1 MMVPLPG
8 IVKPS
13 QTQDTRYQPL
23 LCIPAVRREGP
34 MIRRRKTT
42 SRHFVSAMFLCL
54 ASSGTQAGEV
64 SGLPAHLT
72 PTVRPDYS
80 FFLGNDF
87 AAADTSDDYR
97 TEQMI
102 ASARIRDSWIAVLD
116 HSIMTRE
123 DLADAE
129 RGRIDTMTISL
140 GYELF
145 SVDSGTQ
152 QTSVLA
158 GLAIRMVGNFE
169 GERIQNGFHRLIESD
184 TEAIPYT
191 DTRQTDPAAWFL
203 AQHYQRF
210 REATGGGFLNGWD
223 LGYWA
228 RAGALATADGQI
240 DGVAGL
246 YAVASRRRWDLWLG
260 VRRDWR
266 SGYDADFVLRD
277 TAAEENK
284 AAVSLGV
291 RFGALVLE
299 TVQRM
304 DSSAS
309 YGQLSFIS
317 SPQTRGE
324 ATPEPVRADVQFA
337 LHMPHITFQVATRW
351 YHRLLTGDGSR
362 WDEAI
367 LAEVRGGQPQLGRNP
382 ALFVDTSQVS
392 LGIEWSRRVTE
403 RIDWLRYFAS
413 AGAGWRREQLLG
425 REALLGEESA
435 PIDRGVLLLETGL
448 EFDAARLSNRS
459 RFKLRLG
466 VTGWRPTS
474 DAVVDVGGTTAT
486 IQEPGA
492 SLVVG
497 WVFTYH

>member
-1 MMVPLPG
+1 MARSGLAE
-8 IVKPS
+8 
-13 QTQDTRYQPL
+13 L
-23 LCIPAVRREGP
+23 LYV
-34 MIRRRKTT
+34 
-42 SRHFVSAMFLCL
+42 VSAVFLCL
-54 ASSGTQAGEV
+54 AASDSLAGEV

-72 PTVRPDYS
+72 PTVQPDYS

-102 ASARIRDSWIAVLD
+102 VSARLRESWIAVFD
-116 HSIMTRE
+116 HSVMTRE
-123 DLADAE
+123 DLAETE
-129 RGRIDTMTISL
+129 RGRIDTMTLSL
-140 GYELF
+140 GYDLF
-145 SVDSGTQ
+145 SVDSGAQ

-169 GERIQNGFHRLIESD
+169 GERIQNGFHRLIGSD

-210 REATGGGFLNGWD
+210 LEATGGGFLNGWD

-228 RAGALATADGQI
+228 RAGALVTADGQV

-246 YAVASRRRWDLWLG
+246 YAVASRRRWDVWLG

-284 AAVSLGV
+284 PAVSLGV

-299 TVQRM
+299 TVQRV

-309 YGQLSFIS
+309 YGQLSFVS

-324 ATPEPVRADVQFA
+324 ATSEPVRADVQFT
-337 LHMPHITFQVATRW
+337 LQMPHITFQVATRW
-351 YHRLLTGDGSR
+351 YHRLFTSDSLS
-362 WDEAI
+362 WDEAL
-367 LAEVRGGQPQLGRNP
+367 LAEIRGGEPQFGRNP
-382 ALFVDTSQVS
+382 ALFVDTSQIS
-392 LGIEWSRRVTE
+392 FGLEWSRRVTE

-413 AGAGWRREQLLG
+413 AGAGWRSEQLLG
-425 REALLGEESA
+425 REELRGEESA
-435 PIDRGVLLLETGL
+435 SIDRGVLLLETGF
-448 EFDAARLSNRS
+448 EFDAARLSQRS
-459 RFKLRLG
+459 RLKLRLG

-492 SLVVG
+492 SIVVG
-497 WVFTYH
+497 WVFSYH

>member
-1 MMVPLPG
+1 MPD
-8 IVKPS
+8 IK
-13 QTQDTRYQPL
+13 RYV
-23 LCIPAVRREGP
+23 I
-34 MIRRRKTT
+34 
-42 SRHFVSAMFLCL
+42 SALFLCL
-54 ASSGTQAGEV
+54 SAAGTQAGEI
-64 SGLPAHLT
+64 SGLPAHLP

-102 ASARIRDSWIAVLD
+102 VSARLRESWIAVLD
-116 HSIMTRE
+116 HSVLTRE
-123 DLADAE
+123 DLAVSD
-129 RGRIDTMTISL
+129 RGRIDTMTMSL

-145 SVDSGTQ
+145 SVDSSAQ

-169 GERIQNGFHRLIESD
+169 GERIQNGFHRLIGSD
-184 TEAIPYT
+184 TDAIPYT

-203 AQHYQRF
+203 GQHYQRF
-210 REATGGGFLNGWD
+210 REATDGGFLNGWD

-228 RAGALATADGQI
+228 RAGALITTDGQI

-246 YAVASRRRWDLWLG
+246 YAVASRRRWDVWLG

-266 SGYDADFVLRD
+266 TGYDADFVLQD

-309 YGQLSFIS
+309 YGQLSFVS

-324 ATPEPVRADVQFA
+324 ATLEPVRADVQFS
-337 LHMPHITFQVATRW
+337 LHMPHVTFQVATRW
-351 YHRLLTGDGSR
+351 YHRLFTSDGSS
-362 WDEAI
+362 WDEAVF
-367 LAEVRGGQPQLGRNP
+367 AEIRGGQPQLGRNP
-382 ALFVDTSQVS
+382 ALFVDTSQLS
-392 LGIEWSRRVTE
+392 LGLEWSRRVAE
-403 RIDWLRYFAS
+403 QFDWLRFFAS

-425 REALLGEESA
+425 REELRGEESA
-435 PIDRGVLLLETGL
+435 SIDRGVLLLETGF
-448 EFDAARLSNRS
+448 EFDAARLSKRS
-459 RFKLRLG
+459 RFKMRLG
-466 VTGWRPTS
+466 VTSWRPTS
-474 DAVVDVGGTTAT
+474 DAVVDIGGTPAI

-492 SLVVG
+492 SIVVG

>member
-1 MMVPLPG
+1 
-8 IVKPS
+8 
-13 QTQDTRYQPL
+13 
-23 LCIPAVRREGP
+23 
-34 MIRRRKTT
+34 
-42 SRHFVSAMFLCL
+42 
-54 ASSGTQAGEV
+54 
-64 SGLPAHLT
+64 
-72 PTVRPDYS
+72 VRPDSS

-87 AAADTSDDYR
+87 AAAGTSDDYR

-102 ASARIRDSWIAVLD
+102 VSARLRESWIAVLD
-116 HSIMTRE
+116 HSVMTRE
-123 DLADAE
+123 DLAEAE
-129 RGRIDTMTISL
+129 RGRIDTMTLSL

-145 SVDSGTQ
+145 SVDSGAQ
-152 QTSVLA
+152 QTSVIA
-158 GLAIRMVGNFE
+158 GLAIRAIGNYE
-169 GERIQNGFHRLIESD
+169 GERIQNGFHRLISSD
-184 TEAIPYT
+184 TDAIPYT
-191 DTRQTDPAAWFL
+191 DTHQTDPAAWFL

-210 REATGGGFLNGWD
+210 HEATGDGFLNSWD

-228 RAGALATADGQI
+228 RAGALATTDGQV

-246 YAVASRRRWDLWLG
+246 FAVASRRQWDVWLG

-284 AAVSLGV
+284 PAVSLGV

-299 TVQRM
+299 TVHRM

-309 YGQLSFIS
+309 YGQLSFVA

-337 LHMPHITFQVATRW
+337 LQLPHVTFQVAARW
-351 YHRLLTGDGSR
+351 YHRLFTSDGSP
-362 WDEAI
+362 WGEAI

-382 ALFVDTSQVS
+382 ALFVDTAQMS
-392 LGIEWSRRVTE
+392 LGLEWSRRITE
-403 RIDWLRYFAS
+403 RIDWLRFFAS
-413 AGAGWRREQLLG
+413 AGAGWRSEQLLG
-425 REALLGEESA
+425 REELLGEESA
-435 PIDRGVLLLETGL
+435 SIDRGVLLLETGF
-448 EFDAARLSNRS
+448 EFDAARLSKHS
-459 RFKLRLG
+459 RLKLRLG

-486 IQEPGA
+486 IQKPGA
-492 SLVVG
+492 SIVVG

>member
-1 MMVPLPG
+1 V
-8 IVKPS
+8 
-13 QTQDTRYQPL
+13 
-23 LCIPAVRREGP
+23 IPA
-34 MIRRRKTT
+34 I
-42 SRHFVSAMFLCL
+42 SLCCL
-54 ASSGTQAGEV
+54 AGSSFAGEI
-64 SGLPAHLT
+64 SGLPPHLA
-72 PTVRPDYS
+72 PTVRADYS

-102 ASARIRDSWIAVLD
+102 ASARLRDSWVAVLD
-116 HSIMTRE
+116 HSVMTRE
-123 DLADAE
+123 DLSETE
-129 RGRIDTMTISL
+129 RGRIDTMTLSL
-140 GYELF
+140 GYELL
-145 SVDSGTQ
+145 SVDSGAQ
-152 QTSVLA
+152 QTSVA
-158 GLAIRMVGNFE
+158 TGLAIRMVGNFE

-203 AQHYQRF
+203 VQHYKRVIA
-210 REATGGGFLNGWD
+210 ATGDGFMGNWD
-223 LGYWA
+223 IGYWA
-228 RAGALATADGQI
+228 RAGALATADGQL

-246 YAVASRRRWDLWLG
+246 YAVASRRQWDVWLG

-266 SGYDADFVLRD
+266 SGYDTDFVLRE

-309 YGQLSFIS
+309 YGQLSFVS
-317 SPQTRGE
+317 SGQSRGE
-324 ATPEPVRADVQFA
+324 ATPEPVRADLQFT

-351 YHRLLTGDGSR
+351 YHRLFTSDGSR

-382 ALFVDTSQVS
+382 ALFVDTSQAS
-392 LGIEWSRRVTE
+392 LGLEWSRRVTE

-413 AGAGWRREQLLG
+413 AGAGWRQEQLLG
-425 REALLGEESA
+425 REELRGEESTS
-435 PIDRGVLLLETGL
+435 IDRGVLLLETGL
-448 EFDAARLSNRS
+448 EFDAARLSRRS

-474 DAVVDVGGTTAT
+474 DALVDVGGTTST
-486 IQEPGA
+486 IQKPGA
-492 SLVVG
+492 SIVVG
-497 WVFTYH
+497 WVFAYH

>member
-1 MMVPLPG
+1 M
-8 IVKPS
+8 
-13 QTQDTRYQPL
+13 
-23 LCIPAVRREGP
+23 IPA
-34 MIRRRKTT
+34 I
-42 SRHFVSAMFLCL
+42 SLCCL
-54 ASSGTQAGEV
+54 AGSSSAGEI
-64 SGLPAHLT
+64 SGLPPHLA

-102 ASARIRDSWIAVLD
+102 ASARLRESWIAVLD
-116 HSIMTRE
+116 HSVMTRE
-123 DLADAE
+123 DVAETE
-129 RGRIDTMTISL
+129 RGRIDTMTLSL

-145 SVDSGTQ
+145 SVDSSAQ
-152 QTSVLA
+152 QTSVA
-158 GLAIRMVGNFE
+158 TGLAIRMVGNFE

-203 AQHYQRF
+203 VQHYKRVIA
-210 REATGGGFLNGWD
+210 ATGDGFMGNWD
-223 LGYWA
+223 IGYWA
-228 RAGALATADGQI
+228 RAGALATADGQL

-246 YAVASRRRWDLWLG
+246 YAVASRRQWDVWLG

-309 YGQLSFIS
+309 YGQLSFVS
-317 SPQTRGE
+317 SPQTRGK
-324 ATPEPVRADVQFA
+324 ATPEPVRADLQFT

-351 YHRLLTGDGSR
+351 YHRLFTSENSS

-392 LGIEWSRRVTE
+392 LGLEWSRRITE
-403 RIDWLRYFAS
+403 PIDWLRYFAS

-425 REALLGEESA
+425 REELRGEESA
-435 PIDRGVLLLETGL
+435 SIDRGVLLLETGL
-448 EFDAARLSNRS
+448 EFDAARLSRRS

-474 DAVVDVGGTTAT
+474 DALVDVGGTTST
-486 IQEPGA
+486 IQKPGA
-492 SLVVG
+492 SIVVG

>member
-1 MMVPLPG
+1 M
-8 IVKPS
+8 
-13 QTQDTRYQPL
+13 T
-23 LCIPAVRREGP
+23 
-34 MIRRRKTT
+34 RRRRTVL
-42 SRHFVSAMFLCL
+42 RYVISAVFLCL
-54 ASSGTQAGEV
+54 AGGGTQAGEV

-87 AAADTSDDYR
+87 AAAGTSDDYR

-102 ASARIRDSWIAVLD
+102 ASARLRESWIALID
-116 HSIMTRE
+116 HSVLTRE
-123 DLADAE
+123 DLAVSE
-129 RGRIDTMTISL
+129 RGRIDTMTLSL

-145 SVDSGTQ
+145 SVDSSAQ
-152 QTSVLA
+152 QTSILA

-169 GERIQNGFHRLIESD
+169 GERIQNGFHRLIGSD

-210 REATGGGFLNGWD
+210 LEATGGGFLNGWD

-228 RAGALATADGQI
+228 RAGALVTADGQV

-246 YAVASRRRWDLWLG
+246 YAVASRRRLDVWLG

-266 SGYDADFVLRD
+266 SGYGADFVLRD

-284 AAVSLGV
+284 PAVSLGV

-309 YGQLSFIS
+309 YGQLSFVS

-324 ATPEPVRADVQFA
+324 ATSEPVRADVQFS
-337 LHMPHITFQVATRW
+337 LQMPHITFQVATRW
-351 YHRLLTGDGSR
+351 YHRLFTSDSSS
-362 WDEAI
+362 WDEAL
-367 LAEVRGGQPQLGRNP
+367 LAEIRGGEPQLGRNP
-382 ALFVDTSQVS
+382 ALFVDTSQIS
-392 LGIEWSRRVTE
+392 IGLEWSRRVTE

-413 AGAGWRREQLLG
+413 AGAGWRSEQLLG
-425 REALLGEESA
+425 REELRGEESA
-435 PIDRGVLLLETGL
+435 SIDRGVLLLETGV
-448 EFDAARLSNRS
+448 EFDAARLSTRS
-459 RFKLRLG
+459 RLKLRLG

-474 DAVVDVGGTTAT
+474 DAVVDVGGTAAR

-492 SLVVG
+492 SIVVG

>member
-1 MMVPLPG
+1 MMVPRSNV
-8 IVKPS
+8 VKPP
-13 QTQDTRYQPL
+13 QENQDTDINRYV
-23 LCIPAVRREGP
+23 I
-34 MIRRRKTT
+34 
-42 SRHFVSAMFLCL
+42 SAIFLCCL
-54 ASSGTQAGEV
+54 AGSSAAGEI
-64 SGLPAHLT
+64 SGLPAHLA
-72 PTVRPDYS
+72 PTVRPDYA

-87 AAADTSDDYR
+87 AAIDTNDDFR

-102 ASARIRDSWIAVLD
+102 ASARLRESWIAVLD
-116 HSIMTRE
+116 HSILTRKVAI
-123 DLADAE
+123 DE
-129 RGRIDTMTISL
+129 RGRIDTMTMSL

-145 SVDSGTQ
+145 SVDSSVQ

-169 GERIQNGFHRLIESD
+169 GERIQNGFHRLIPSD

-191 DTRQTDPAAWFL
+191 DTRQTDPAGWFL

-210 REATGGGFLNGWD
+210 LEATGDGFPSGWHI
-223 LGYWA
+223 GYWA
-228 RAGALATADGQI
+228 RLGALATTDGQV
-240 DGVAGL
+240 DGIAGL
-246 YAVASRRRWDLWLG
+246 YVVASRKQWDLWLG

-266 SGYDADFVLRD
+266 RGYDADFVLRD
-277 TAAEENK
+277 AAAEEDK

-291 RFGALVLE
+291 RFGALVFE
-299 TVQRM
+299 TVQRI

-324 ATPEPVRADVQFA
+324 ATTDPVRADVQFT

-351 YHRLLTGDGSR
+351 YHRLFTSGSSM

-367 LAEVRGGQPQLGRNP
+367 LAEIRGGEPQLGRNA
-382 ALFVDTSQVS
+382 ALFVDTSQIS
-392 LGIEWSRRVTE
+392 FGLEWSRPITGRT
-403 RIDWLRYFAS
+403 DWLRYFVS
-413 AGAGWRREQLLG
+413 AGAGWRSEQLLG

-435 PIDRGVLLLETGL
+435 SIDRGVVLLETGV
-448 EFDAARLSNRS
+448 EFDAARLSKRS

-492 SLVVG
+492 SIVVG
-497 WVFTYH
+497 WVFAFH

>member
-1 MMVPLPG
+1 
-8 IVKPS
+8 
-13 QTQDTRYQPL
+13 
-23 LCIPAVRREGP
+23 

-42 SRHFVSAMFLCL
+42 SRYFVSAIFLCL
-54 ASSGTQAGEV
+54 ASGGTQAGEV

-102 ASARIRDSWIAVLD
+102 VSARIRDSWVAVLD

-129 RGRIDTMTISL
+129 RGRIDTMTVSL
-140 GYELF
+140 GYEFL
-145 SVDSGTQ
+145 SVDSGAQ
-152 QTSVLA
+152 QTSILA

-266 SGYDADFVLRD
+266 SGYDADFVLQD

-309 YGQLSFIS
+309 YGQLSFVSFSANAWRSDTGACSGGRAIRLAHAARHVPGGNALVS
-317 SPQTRGE
+317 SPFHQRRLTLGRGHSGRGSWRP
-324 ATPEPVRADVQFA
+324 A
-337 LHMPHITFQVATRW
+337 ATRQE
-351 YHRLLTGDGSR
+351 SR
-362 WDEAI
+362 I
-367 LAEVRGGQPQLGRNP
+367 VCRHLASV
-382 ALFVDTSQVS
+382 
-392 LGIEWSRRVTE
+392 
-403 RIDWLRYFAS
+403 
-413 AGAGWRREQLLG
+413 AG
-425 REALLGEESA
+425 
-435 PIDRGVLLLETGL
+435 P
-448 EFDAARLSNRS
+448 
-459 RFKLRLG
+459 
-466 VTGWRPTS
+466 
-474 DAVVDVGGTTAT
+474 
-486 IQEPGA
+486 
-492 SLVVG
+492 
-497 WVFTYH
+497 

>member
-1 MMVPLPG
+1 M
-8 IVKPS
+8 
-13 QTQDTRYQPL
+13 
-23 LCIPAVRREGP
+23 IPAL
-34 MIRRRKTT
+34 
-42 SRHFVSAMFLCL
+42 SLCCL
-54 ASSGTQAGEV
+54 AGSSFAGEI
-64 SGLPAHLT
+64 SGLPPHLA

-102 ASARIRDSWIAVLD
+102 ASARLRESWVAVLD
-116 HSIMTRE
+116 HSVMTRE
-123 DLADAE
+123 DLAETE
-129 RGRIDTMTISL
+129 RGRIDTMTLSL

-145 SVDSGTQ
+145 SVDSSAQ
-152 QTSVLA
+152 QTSVA
-158 GLAIRMVGNFE
+158 TGLAIRMVGNFE

-203 AQHYQRF
+203 AQHYKRVIA
-210 REATGGGFLNGWD
+210 ATGDGFMGNWD
-223 LGYWA
+223 IGYWA
-228 RAGALATADGQI
+228 RAGALATADGQL

-246 YAVASRRRWDLWLG
+246 YAVASRRQWDIWLG

-277 TAAEENK
+277 TATEENK

-291 RFGALVLE
+291 RFGALVFE

-317 SPQTRGE
+317 SPRTRGE
-324 ATPEPVRADVQFA
+324 TTPKPVRADVQFA
-337 LHMPHITFQVATRW
+337 LQLPHVMFQVATRW
-351 YHRLLTGDGSR
+351 YRRVFTSDSSS
-362 WDEAI
+362 WDEAV
-367 LAEVRGGQPQLGRNP
+367 LAEIRGGQPQLGRNP
-382 ALFVDTSQVS
+382 ALFVDTSQLS
-392 LGIEWSRRVTE
+392 LGLEWSRRITE
-403 RIDWLRYFAS
+403 QIDWLRYFAS

-425 REALLGEESA
+425 REELLGEESA
-435 PIDRGVLLLETGL
+435 SIDRGVLVLETGV
-448 EFDAARLSNRS
+448 EFDAARLSERS
-459 RFKLRLG
+459 RFKLRLSI
-466 VTGWRPTS
+466 TGWRPTS
-474 DAVVDVGGTTAT
+474 DAVVSVGGTAAT

-492 SLVVG
+492 SIVVG
-497 WVFTYH
+497 WVFTWH